1 MSPFPRFWLITI
13 ILFGLA
19 YEVCG
24 EEISLQQRY
33 DKIKAASVIYGTGGR
48 TVLDT
53 ALAAL
58 KGRTTSQVSLED
70 LWSVALKEGKNLFNR
85 SSLWSSTSAIE
96 TGDMLGQTTIGP
108 WQITLKTARKYGVS
122 HGVFA
127 EWNDLRLIPFLE
139 RNPKIQAGIAA
150 DFLKDSYR
158 QHGMRTPHA
167 LQNYFW
173 LEGFLSG
180 KIGQGKWFE
189 NVLARK
195 PAGRRQ
201 TGFYAKQLLLGSRFN
216 PQGLLYWLY
225 VTGDHSAIRET
236 LKAWKLAGY
245 PILKS
250 DLPHCGC
257 DPKFQTFLKSRLD

>member
-1 MSPFPRFWLITI
+1 MSPFSHFCLLII
-13 ILFGLA
+13 VLSSFA

-53 ALAAL
+53 AFAAL
-58 KGRTTSQVSLED
+58 KGKTTSQVSLED

-85 SSLWSSTSAIE
+85 SFLWSSTSPME

-108 WQITLKTARKYGVS
+108 WQITIETARKYGAPR
-122 HGVFA
+122 GVLA

-139 RNPKIQAGIAA
+139 RNPRIQASIAA
-150 DFLKDSYR
+150 ALLEDSYR
-158 QHGMRTPHA
+158 KHGRRTPHA

-173 LEGFLSG
+173 LEGFLSQ
-180 KIGQGKWFE
+180 KIGQGKWFD

-195 PAGRRQ
+195 PAGRHQ

-225 VTGDHSAIRET
+225 VTGDYAAIRET
-236 LKAWKLAGY
+236 LKTWELTGY
-245 PILKS
+245 PIFRT
-250 DLPHCGC
+250 DLTHCAC
-257 DPKFQTFLKSRLD
+257 DPKFQAFLKLQLH